1 MKLIHWV
8 AAKRTTDNI
17 LIDEK
22 SKENILIYGISYRN
36 LIDPNA
42 FRFRFDK
49 LGGFVKMYDWSKC
62 LVLLGPEK

>member
-1 MKLIHWV
+1 MKFIHWV

-22 SKENILIYGISYRN
+22 SKENILICGISYRN
-36 LIDPNA
+36 LIDPNS

-49 LGGFVKMYDWSKC
+49 LGGFAKMY
-62 LVLLGPEK
+62 G